1 MVGAESRSE
10 GLAVAFS
17 LLEVKFGLEEGSRL
31 EVEFVREGV
40 MQCALEAGLIGIVGA
55 FERRRCAGKDG

>member
-10 GLAVAFS
+10 SLAVALSF
-17 LLEVKFGLEEGSRL
+17 LEVEFGLEEGSRL

-40 MQCALEAGLIGIVGA
+40 VQCALDTGLIGIVGA
-55 FERRRCAGKDG
+55 FKGCRCTGEVG